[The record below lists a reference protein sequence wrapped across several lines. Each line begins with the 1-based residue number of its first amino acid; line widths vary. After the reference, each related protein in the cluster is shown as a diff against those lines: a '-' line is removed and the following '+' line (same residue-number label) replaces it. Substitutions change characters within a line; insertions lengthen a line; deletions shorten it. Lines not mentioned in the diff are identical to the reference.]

1 MISYFRLG
9 NTHTPVIT
17 VFSYLSG
24 PPPSI
29 VRSYATGHHVGATST
44 YTLCQRE
51 EVLLLSD
58 SVCRY
63 MDLKGRKR
71 FVAGFDRSGM
81 LAGIWAVKQAV
92 KYPDTRPAKN
102 N

>member
-1 MISYFRLG
+1 MSKTG
-9 NTHTPVIT
+9 
-17 VFSYLSG
+17 S
-24 PPPSI
+24 PPP
-29 VRSYATGHHVGATST
+29 VN
-44 YTLCQRE
+44 
-51 EVLLLSD
+51 LSA
-58 SVCRY
+58 SVY
-63 MDLKGRKR
+63 VYLKGRKR